1 MMAKDL
7 ETSQA
12 SLHMEV
18 ESRTTPMAA
27 IATQP
32 HIKCQV
38 VAGKKTNGKV
48 NSVTPNQRKRAKT
61 LGEMKYLFNK
71 NRLI

>member
-1 MMAKDL
+1 VEAKDL

-18 ESRTTPMAA
+18 ESLTTPMAA

-32 HIKCQV
+32 HNKCQV
-38 VAGKKTNGKV
+38 VVGKKTNGKV
-48 NSVTPNQRKRAKT
+48 NSVTPNQRKRAKI

-71 NRLI
+71 SRLI